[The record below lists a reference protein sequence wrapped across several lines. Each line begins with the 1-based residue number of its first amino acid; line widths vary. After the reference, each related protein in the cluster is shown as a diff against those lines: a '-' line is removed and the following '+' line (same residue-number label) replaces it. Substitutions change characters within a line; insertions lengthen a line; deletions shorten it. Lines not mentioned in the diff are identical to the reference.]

1 MRGIRKALFWSVLV
15 AGILFAKDATV
26 ATWNVGLR
34 EGTPDVLQL
43 GEIKATINPDV
54 MVLNEVRTLAHV
66 KAIVSKMGFPANNHA
81 ISSFG
86 NGDHNLEVA
95 IISKYPLSEVKE
107 FDPYPEAQQSV
118 PTQFALENPNIAG
131 VKKVG
136 TARGYLVAKIESLN
150 YYIIAT
156 HLKSSQGRTGKY
168 DLKNSQ
174 KREYIAASMA
184 KYVSA
189 LKASNPKATIFVMG
203 DFNVGVTD
211 RTKNGSDLSKDY
223 YTGSYDRY
231 DETHFL
237 LKSGVVQ
244 GLKMKGLSDD
254 LGSTFVG
261 SDGKPDYPHAGA
273 IDVIYVTGGCESKFG
288 KAKNTT
294 KAYGSD
300 HLMVYASSKNCGVEN
315 QIRIIGLLPNP
326 DGADARNETITLE
339 NMGEKQ
345 VVSGWYFQDASG
357 KKYVFPPNTE
367 VKQGVNVILLAK
379 NTMPLNNTGDSVT
392 LFNENGEAITD
403 AFVYEKSQVISG
415 KEITL
420 ISN

>member
-1 MRGIRKALFWSVLV
+1 MRGIQKTLFWNLLIVVTL
-15 AGILFAKDATV
+15 IAKDATV

-34 EGTPDVLQL
+34 KGSPESLKLD
-43 GEIKATINPDV
+43 EIRSVIDPDV
-54 MVLNEVRTLAHV
+54 MVLNEVRTLSHV
-66 KAIVSKMGFPANNHA
+66 KAIASKMGFPEKNYA

-86 NGDHNLEVA
+86 NGDNNLEVA

-107 FDPYPEAQQSV
+107 FDPYPEAQQTV
-118 PTQFALENPNIAG
+118 PTQLPLENPNIAG

-136 TARGYLVAKIESLN
+136 TARGFLVAKIESLN
-150 YYIIAT
+150 YYVIAT

-174 KREYIAASMA
+174 KREYVAASIA
-184 KYVSA
+184 KSVSY
-189 LKASNPKATIFVMG
+189 LKANNPEATIFVMG

-223 YTGSYDRY
+223 FTGSYDRY

-244 GLKMKGLSDD
+244 GLKMKGLSDN

-261 SDGKPDYPHAGA
+261 SDGKPDYPYAGA
-273 IDVIYVTGGCESKFG
+273 IDVIYVTGSCENKFSQ
-288 KAKNTT
+288 AKN
-294 KAYGSD
+294 ASLPYGSD

-326 DGADARNETITLE
+326 EGADARKETITIE

-345 VVSGWYFQDASG
+345 IVSGWYFQDVSG
-357 KKYVFPPNTE
+357 KKFIFPPNTE
-367 VKQGVNVILLAK
+367 IKQGVTVIPLTR

-392 LFNENGEAITD
+392 LFNENGDAITD
-403 AFVYEKSQVISG
+403 PFVYEKSQVISG
-415 KEITL
+415 KQITL
-420 ISN
+420 ISQ